1 MLAGTTGFVLL
12 SIVTRPENKLAM
24 DEFFNKMRLSTD
36 PADKKKDGTKLPA
49 AEAGK
54 DLLLLDIT
62 GWIRPERW
70 KGFFV
75 RYREDLGG
83 FILSWGFVGAL
94 ILLAWAIMQIR

>member
-1 MLAGTTGFVLL
+1 
-12 SIVTRPENKLAM
+12 M

-36 PADKKKDGTKLPA
+36 PEDKNPEGKKIPA
-49 AEAGK
+49 ADAGK

-62 GWIRPERW
+62 GWIRSDRW

-83 FILSWGFVGAL
+83 FFLSWGFVGAL
-94 ILLAWAIMQIR
+94 ILLAWAIMQIT